1 MCFFCKDFHFDSTPE
16 SFPFIGRYFL
26 NNQLVLRTRNRRRK
40 EKEAGQLVNVL
51 GNSLSTWSD
60 TNQNAGH
67 LLLRAILS
75 PQERNV
81 CIIYNPP
88 RKCKNAIPLY
98 HILKERKSQDMAVPD
113 NNKTRIA
120 A

>member
-1 MCFFCKDFHFDSTPE
+1 MRVTYCFVRSYHLRRGMC
-16 SFPFIGRYFL
+16 G
-26 NNQLVLRTRNRRRK
+26 
-40 EKEAGQLVNVL
+40 
-51 GNSLSTWSD
+51 
-60 TNQNAGH
+60 
-67 LLLRAILS
+67 
-75 PQERNV
+75 
-81 CIIYNPP
+81 IIYNRP